1 MAVGVEDHVGK
12 TQDDAYRVG
21 GFSRALPAVSVD
33 RNALCAQRD
42 KGSEVCLAT
51 MRWDERNAKDR
62 MNKSS
67 DTCRLAHHT
76 HIPCLTGQL
85 CAHPSQRLRESSS
98 SS

>member
-1 MAVGVEDHVGK
+1 MFEKA
-12 TQDDAYRVG
+12 QNDAYRVG
-21 GFSRALPAVSVD
+21 GFSRALPAMSAD

-51 MRWDERNAKDR
+51 MRWDERNAKDKMKR
-62 MNKSS
+62 EQRHLQAR
-67 DTCRLAHHT
+67 TPHT